1 MTMFEQ
7 LYETHIMTESHER
20 AERRRQRR
28 RRAKLRARKE
38 RQRRQ
43 QRKEKKAP
51 REVVTPVPLTGF
63 AAILMAPKVTNAVLR
78 AFMTRG
84 WRRRQDLEDLLGE
97 VRLAAVKAFNRRG
110 VRPPETVDQMCC
122 FCVKIARNHA
132 ASIRRRERVARENG
146 YVGLCELPD
155 EELPLED
162 RWEGR
167 DPIDAHRQLEVAADL
182 FRQGRMPEHGVEILY
197 NEGVGAKWKDIGA
210 DVGISD
216 RAVEGRLKTMRMAFG
231 EEIVKRGMG

>member
-7 LYETHIMTESHER
+7 LYETNVMTESHER

-28 RRAKLRARKE
+28 RRAKLRERKE
-38 RQRRQ
+38 RQRRE
-43 QRKEKKAP
+43 QRKEKRAP
-51 REVVTPVPLTGF
+51 RKVVAPVPLTGF
-63 AAILMAPKVTNAVLR
+63 AAILMAPKVTHAVIK
-78 AFMTRG
+78 AFRTRG
-84 WRRRQDLEDLLGE
+84 WERRQDLEDLLGE
-97 VRLAAVKAFNRRG
+97 VRLSAVKAFNQRG
-110 VRPPETVDQMCC
+110 VRPPDTIDQMCC

-132 ASIRRRERVARENG
+132 ASIRRKERVARENG

-197 NEGVGAKWKDIGA
+197 NEGVGAKWKESAA
-210 DVGISD
+210 DVGITD
-216 RAVEGRLKTMRMAFG
+216 RAVQGRLKTMRKAFKA
-231 EEIVKRGMG
+231 EIEKRGMG

>member
-7 LYETHIMTESHER
+7 LYETNVMTESHER

-28 RRAKLRARKE
+28 RRAKLRERKE
-38 RQRRQ
+38 RQRRE
-43 QRKEKKAP
+43 QRKEKRAP
-51 REVVTPVPLTGF
+51 RKVVAPVPLTGF
-63 AAILMAPKVTNAVLR
+63 AAILMAPKVTHAVIK
-78 AFMTRG
+78 AFRTRG
-84 WRRRQDLEDLLGE
+84 WERRQDLEDLLGE
-97 VRLAAVKAFNRRG
+97 VRLSAVKAFHLRG
-110 VRPPETVDQMCC
+110 VRPPESIDRMCC

-132 ASIRRRERVARENG
+132 ASIRRKERVARENG

-197 NEGVGAKWKDIGA
+197 NEGVGAKWKESAA
-210 DVGISD
+210 DVGITD
-216 RAVEGRLKTMRMAFG
+216 RAVQGRLKTMRKAFKA
-231 EEIVKRGMG
+231 EIEKRGMG

>member
-1 MTMFEQ
+1 MNMFEQ
-7 LYETHIMTESHER
+7 IYETEVMTESHER
-20 AERRRQRR
+20 EERRRQRR
-28 RRAKLRARKE
+28 LRNKKRE
-38 RQRRQ
+38 
-43 QRKEKKAP
+43 RKEKKNP
-51 REVVTPVPLTGF
+51 REVVSPVPLTGF

-97 VRLAAVKAFNRRG
+97 VRLSAVKAFHLRG
-110 VRPPETVDQMCC
+110 VRPPESIDEMCC
-122 FCVKIARNHA
+122 FCVKIARNQA
-132 ASIRRRERVARENG
+132 ASVRRKEGTARKNG
-146 YVGLCELPD
+146 HVGLCELPD

-167 DPIDAHRQLEVAADL
+167 DPIDAQRQLEIAADL

-197 NEGVGAKWKDIGA
+197 NEAAGAKWKDIGA

-216 RAVEGRLKTMRMAFG
+216 RAVQGRLKTMRKAFAR
-231 EEIVKRGMG
+231 EIDRRGMG

>member
-1 MTMFEQ
+1 MNMFEQ
-7 LYETHIMTESHER
+7 IYETEVMTESHER
-20 AERRRQRR
+20 EERRRLRR
-28 RRAKLRARKE
+28 RRDRKRERKE
-38 RQRRQ
+38 R
-43 QRKEKKAP
+43 EKKKRKAP
-51 REVVTPVPLTGF
+51 CGVATPVPLTGF

-97 VRLAAVKAFNRRG
+97 VRLGAVKAFHRG
-110 VRPPETVDQMCC
+110 VRPPDSIDQMCC
-122 FCVKIARNHA
+122 FCVKIARNQA
-132 ASIRRRERVARENG
+132 ASVRRKEGTARKNG
-146 YVGLCELPD
+146 HVGLCEEPD

-167 DPIDAHRQLEVAADL
+167 DPVDAQRQLEVAAEL

-197 NEGVGAKWKDIGA
+197 NEAAGAKWKDIGA

-216 RAVEGRLKTMRMAFG
+216 RAVQGRLKTMRKAFAR
-231 EEIVKRGMG
+231 EIDRRGMG